1 MSAPAKTG
9 SPTTKAAPAKVAA
22 TAATRSARSTSARVG
37 ASASANEAR
46 TIKKATGALFL
57 VRIRGTVHV
66 TGKTKDTL
74 DMLHLTR
81 PNHATVIPNTESYLG
96 MVNRVKD
103 YVAYG
108 DIDGDTLAALIKSRG
123 RLMGDKPIDDAV
135 IKGSTDNK
143 YATVDAFAKA
153 VAKGEATI
161 KQLGEDVKP
170 VFRLTPPRG
179 GHKGSTKRHYTVK
192 GELGYRGKEINEL
205 VKRMM

>member
-1 MSAPAKTG
+1 MSRTN
-9 SPTTKAAPAKVAA
+9 AA
-22 TAATRSARSTSARVG
+22 VG
-37 ASASANEAR
+37 ERASANEAR
-46 TIKKATGALFL
+46 TIEKATGALFL

-81 PNHATVIPNTESYLG
+81 PNHGTVIPNTKSYVG

-108 DIDGDTLAALIKSRG
+108 DIDADTLAALIKSRG
-123 RLMGDKPIDDAV
+123 RLMGDKPIDDAI
-135 IKGSTDNK
+135 IKATTDNK

-153 VAKGEATI
+153 VAKGETTL

-179 GHKGSTKRHYTVK
+179 GHKGSTKRHFTVK